1 MTEPTKT
8 LVSPCRD
15 LEESLVLF
23 HYGDLDG
30 GERGTLQAHL
40 QSCSACAGYLKELGT
55 LLPLTLKADQPA
67 ETFWTDYN
75 RELRQK
81 LDRAAEQK
89 SWMQTFGDF
98 FQPRWMPALATAG
111 VVALALTFTVGRGI
125 WSTNDPAQEN
135 AAIMELLPVAEN
147 LEFFKAMEVLDNLDL
162 LESMANQS
170 NAA

>member
-1 MTEPTKT
+1 MTEQTKT
-8 LVSPCRD
+8 LVSPCGE
-15 LEESLVLF
+15 LEENLVLF

-30 GERGTLQAHL
+30 AERGMLQTHL
-40 QSCSACAGYLKELGT
+40 QSCTACAGYLKELDT
-55 LLPLTLKADQPA
+55 LLPLTLKADEPPA
-67 ETFWTDYN
+67 TFWTDYN

-81 LDRAAEQK
+81 LDRAAEKK
-89 SWMQTFGDF
+89 SWRQTLGDL

-125 WSTNDPAQEN
+125 WPANDSQDD

-147 LEFFKAMEVLDNLDL
+147 LEFFKAMDVLDNLDL
-162 LESMANQS
+162 LESMGNQS

>member
-1 MTEPTKT
+1 MPEQTRT
-8 LVSPCRD
+8 LISPCGD
-15 LEESLVLF
+15 FEENLVLF

-30 GERGTLQAHL
+30 AERGALQAHL
-40 QSCSACAGYLKELGT
+40 QTCALCGSYLKELDT
-55 LLPLTLKADQPA
+55 LLPLTLEADLPP

-89 SWMQTFGDF
+89 SWMQTLGDF

-147 LEFFKAMEVLDNLDL
+147 LEFFKAMEMLDNLDL
-162 LESMANQS
+162 LESMGNQS